1 MPEEGMTWMRRE
13 EILSF
18 EEIGKIATLL
28 ASLGVTGI
36 RLTGGEPLMRKDLHL
51 LVGSLSR
58 IDGIT
63 DLALTTN
70 GYFLADQ
77 AEELAAA
84 GLQRLNVSLDSLDP
98 RLFEQ
103 MTRRDYLGKVLAGI
117 DAALRAGFRKI
128 KVNAVLIRGVNDS
141 EIGAFAALAAEGKLI
156 VRFIEFMPIGK
167 DDGWTPEKVVSTA
180 EVIET
185 IRNLGYRV
193 APKGGGLT
201 PGDPSHGRGVEG
213 HPADSHQAGNHP
225 AEEYTIGD
233 GEIGFISSVSA
244 PFCASCNRIR
254 LTSDGKLRTCL
265 FAHEETD
272 LKTPLRAGASDEE
285 LSRMIVGAVR
295 EKKAGHLINRPGFVR
310 PERTMSS
317 IGG

>member
-1 MPEEGMTWMRRE
+1 
-13 EILSF
+13 
-18 EEIGKIATLL
+18 
-28 ASLGVTGI
+28 
-36 RLTGGEPLMRKDLHL
+36 MRKDLHL